1 VASFPVIEAGWRPL
15 SFRRPEDNGRS
26 LLGAVHAASNG
37 GRRGEKKGVGGGP
50 SGRCLPT
57 PLFSPAPEVLPVSEH
72 GQENLQNPLPARPKE
87 QKENIFS
94 FRRRSRRN
102 EKSSSCRTTACS
114 CPTTGRGRSSALRN
128 LSQAVYGLAHR
139 APDDFGTHPTS
150 GTNLTEFSNCGI
162 TGVVIRLTTKGVFS
176 GGPF

>member
-1 VASFPVIEAGWRPL
+1 MASFPVIEAGWRPL

-72 GQENLQNPLPARPKE
+72 GQENLQNPLPAGPKE

-114 CPTTGRGRSSALRN
+114 CPTTGRGRFQRPSQPQPGRLR
-128 LSQAVYGLAHR
+128 
-139 APDDFGTHPTS
+139 P
-150 GTNLTEFSNCGI
+150 
-162 TGVVIRLTTKGVFS
+162 
-176 GGPF
+176 GPPGSRRFWDTPHIWDKLDRIFQLWYNWRSY